1 MHVYIYIW
9 NVIIIIKLNGKDT
22 NFFNFFKKGKFNPT
36 AVRARREIYELRVSL
51 AGGQDLVR
59 HPRERRL
66 NDDVRGLKGPH
77 YRSCK
82 SSC

>member
-1 MHVYIYIW
+1 MYIYIW

-36 AVRARREIYELRVSL
+36 AVRARREIYELQRVSL